1 VIVADASVLADAL
14 YDSTDRGER
23 ARNALTGR
31 PIHVPDLIYAEIGNV
46 LRRRLQSA
54 KQPTV
59 DIAVLA
65 LTSAPWTVHA
75 IAPLVARALDFRANT
90 TAYDAI
96 YLALAE
102 RLACPFLT
110 GDAKLINGAQGQT
123 CQMILHR

>member
-14 YDSTDRGER
+14 YDNTDRGER

-54 KQPTV
+54 VQAEV

-65 LTSAPWTVHA
+65 LMSAPWTVHA
-75 IAPLVARALDFRANT
+75 IAPLIARALGFRANT
-90 TAYDAI
+90 TAYDAT
-96 YLALAE
+96 YMALAE
-102 RLACPFLT
+102 RLSCPLLT
-110 GDAKLINGAQGQT
+110 GDVKLINGAQGYAG
-123 CQMILHR
+123 QMILHR